1 MKKHNRNG
9 HKNNKGTPK
18 PEALAKE
25 AEKVSETAE
34 EVSAA
39 TEEVSG
45 VAEEVSATAEDAV
58 PDLSTEV
65 PGHSDADGATLDAAE
80 AVNSFVAE
88 NASEP
93 DMSAS
98 SILPAELASALLEP
112 SPEIKIGEAPA
123 PEVVKKTEPEVEK
136 TAEPDVEKAAEPKVE
151 RAAVPDVV
159 EAVEPEVEKTAE
171 TAEAPIMMT
180 EDIDVES
187 VPDEAEEAATD
198 EAEEAS
204 TVEPA
209 TVAEGVALLEKSEK
223 TEVSAEAEK
232 KEDSAETSTEAET
245 EETKTSEEAEN
256 KEKSEKKEETEASA
270 ETEES
275 DEDETSDDEKKNE
288 EESAKEKSAL
298 YMFFDT
304 LKFVAV
310 GLLIGILLVVFVIQR
325 NDVYGSSMEPTLHT
339 GDAVFVEM
347 ISVYTGNFSRGDI
360 VTIDAKGM
368 DGYTHEENLIKRI
381 VGLPGETIKIEDGN
395 VYINGV
401 LLDESSYLPAGT
413 KTYVGAEGQ
422 ARGYQEITLGPDEYY
437 CMGDNRG
444 GSNDSRRMGP
454 FKKSQIDAKVLMRIY
469 PFNKMKFF

>member
-1 MKKHNRNG
+1 M
-9 HKNNKGTPK
+9 PK
-18 PEALAKE
+18 PESFQKE
-25 AEKVSETAE
+25 AEKVSE
-34 EVSAA
+34 
-39 TEEVSG
+39 
-45 VAEEVSATAEDAV
+45 VAEEVSEDTATVEASAE
-58 PDLSTEV
+58 
-65 PGHSDADGATLDAAE
+65 E
-80 AVNSFVAE
+80 AVNSLAAE
-88 NASEP
+88 NSSEP
-93 DMSAS
+93 DVSAA
-98 SILPAELASALLEP
+98 SILPAELASALREP

-123 PEVVKKTEPEVEK
+123 PEVVIPAESVEEPIMMKEDPEEESK
-136 TAEPDVEKAAEPKVE
+136 DEEISEDVKAAES
-151 RAAVPDVV
+151 ADPDVLDADMEETEITE
-159 EAVEPEVEKTAE
+159 EAVEPENEAVAE
-171 TAEAPIMMT
+171 EAESKA
-180 EDIDVES
+180 
-187 VPDEAEEAATD
+187 EAEEVSEGETPAET
-198 EAEEAS
+198 EEETVVENKEEAS
-204 TVEPA
+204 DTPA
-209 TVAEGVALLEKSEK
+209 ESESDESVMEEASASTEEKTDDEEASEAESSTEAEGAALL
-223 TEVSAEAEK
+223 EK
-232 KEDSAETSTEAET
+232 KEDSESVEKPEQ
-245 EETKTSEEAEN
+245 EET
-256 KEKSEKKEETEASA
+256 
-270 ETEES
+270 
-275 DEDETSDDEKKNE
+275 DEDESSDDEKKNE

-304 LKFVAV
+304 LKFVAI

-347 ISVYTGNFSRGDI
+347 ISVYTGNFKRGDI

-401 LLDESSYLPAGT
+401 LLDESAYLPAGT

-454 FKKSQIDAKVLMRIY
+454 FKKSQIDAKVLARIY